1 MKSRIGKTTHYRDEE
16 FLTCQEV
23 ITFLLEYLSKDLT
36 PEEEEQFERHLAICP
51 SCISYL
57 KTYKQAV
64 HLGRVAMRE
73 ETYTK
78 PPELG
83 IELVRAILQARDQV

>member
-1 MKSRIGKTTHYRDEE
+1 MKSRIGKTAHYRGEE
-16 FLTCQEV
+16 FITCQEV

-36 PEEEEQFERHLAICP
+36 PEEEQHFERHLAVCP
-51 SCISYL
+51 SCVSYL

-64 HLGRVAMRE
+64 HLGRVAMRGE
-73 ETYTK
+73 SSAK

-83 IELVRAILQARDQV
+83 LELVRAILEARA